1 MRLALTPAF
10 YKEGPRNMR
19 VFWFSRGVYCVWLV
33 MFLGETRGR
42 NVFGFTNI
50 PPGAWFSS
58 MRWIVLMMLLA
69 KANTEGQG
77 HLSVIPLAAPEVSKL
92 ARETAV
98 VPRQPAYAA
107 MVPSVGYAPAHGYAH
122 GYAPPAAGKLALSSA
137 ASLPVELLRAAQ
149 FGELHTIVEWLRKGG
164 PVDALCRAPT
174 HAHFGLLST
183 AATCGHLEIVTDRCT
198 HARRMG
204 TPRGEPLGG

>member
-1 MRLALTPAF
+1 
-10 YKEGPRNMR
+10 
-19 VFWFSRGVYCVWLV
+19 
-33 MFLGETRGR
+33 
-42 NVFGFTNI
+42 
-50 PPGAWFSS
+50 
-58 MRWIVLMMLLA
+58 MMLLA

-183 AATCGHLEIVTDRCT
+183 AATCGHLEIVTELLK
-198 HARRMG
+198 
-204 TPRGEPLGG
+204 RGATVNLPNSLGGNALMQAPLHRCRLRPSPTLTLTQP